1 MAHLNRTQ
9 DKYSL
14 TIAKFFSGLASNYC
28 MMDEW
33 RKEGELTGTDRHILA
48 TDWWVLMGFV
58 GFRSRRSEAVCA
70 WPYNCCSF
78 SPDWS
83 WASYLLVDHTGTRCI
98 GGSPREPRIRLKLAV
113 EARETSMA
121 GGGCGCAVASC
132 LHSCSRIIRYHVLL
146 ALRFCRLGDWF
157 KFDWVHTSLLS

>member
-48 TDWWVLMGFV
+48 IDWWVLMRFV
-58 GFRSRRSEAVCA
+58 DFRSRRSEAVCA
-70 WPYNCCSF
+70 WPCNCCSF

-83 WASYLLVDHTGTRCI
+83 WASYLLVDHTGTRCV
-98 GGSPREPRIRLKLAV
+98 GGSPREPRIWLKLTV

-121 GGGCGCAVASC
+121 GGGCPVASC
-132 LHSCSRIIRYHVLL
+132 LHSWWVSKIAWNSCSRIM
-146 ALRFCRLGDWF
+146 FCRLGDRF

>member
-58 GFRSRRSEAVCA
+58 GFRSRSEAVCA
-70 WPYNCCSF
+70 WPCNCCSF

-83 WASYLLVDHTGTRCI
+83 WASYLLVDHTGTRCV
-98 GGSPREPRIRLKLAV
+98 GGSPREPRIWLKLTV

-121 GGGCGCAVASC
+121 GGGCPVASC
-132 LHSCSRIIRYHVLL
+132 LHSWWVSKIAWNSCSRIM
-146 ALRFCRLGDWF
+146 FCRLGDRF